1 MQSTDGEDEEVKRKT
16 GATYVGSS
24 ASINSVERSVDGSE
38 YAFNP
43 KDVKPKK
50 KNSSPDRLTES
61 EIKERIARISKT
73 LGDKSIVSRLP
84 DKGEKLEIQLVE
96 LSGELQRLKQK
107 GKDVIDLDSFNDD
120 FQRVLNV

>member
-1 MQSTDGEDEEVKRKT
+1 M
-16 GATYVGSS
+16 
-24 ASINSVERSVDGSE
+24 
-38 YAFNP
+38 
-43 KDVKPKK
+43 
-50 KNSSPDRLTES
+50 
-61 EIKERIARISKT
+61 
-73 LGDKSIVSRLP
+73 SRLP